1 MQIEYKRGNNMLKKD
16 MKIRI
21 EELEA
26 LNSNLEQNNQTLTL
40 YAKQLQT
47 KMQEVGAIV
56 EHYEKTILVMG
67 KRLQEKGALI
77 NEQNSD
83 VNRRVD

>member
-1 MQIEYKRGNNMLKKD
+1 MLKEQIR
-16 MKIRI
+16 IRI
-21 EELEA
+21 EELEV

-47 KMQEVGAIV
+47 KMQEAGAID

>member
-1 MQIEYKRGNNMLKKD
+1 MLKEQ
-16 MKIRI
+16 MRIRI

-56 EHYEKTILVMG
+56 EHYEKTILVM
-67 KRLQEKGALI
+67 
-77 NEQNSD
+77 
-83 VNRRVD
+83 